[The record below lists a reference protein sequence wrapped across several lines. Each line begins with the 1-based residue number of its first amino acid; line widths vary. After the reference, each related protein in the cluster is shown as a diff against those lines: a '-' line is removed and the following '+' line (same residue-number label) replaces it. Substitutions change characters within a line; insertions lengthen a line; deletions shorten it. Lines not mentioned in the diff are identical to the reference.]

1 MNGWL
6 NDRMKNEQ
14 MDERWQSGGIDFNE
28 DDNGDT
34 TTNHDDDDGNTTTNH
49 WAWRIGGEGG
59 VDVES
64 EVKAEAEVKE
74 EAKSEVM
81 AVTIKEAEV

>member
-1 MNGWL
+1 
-6 NDRMKNEQ
+6 
-14 MDERWQSGGIDFNE
+14 
-28 DDNGDT
+28 
-34 TTNHDDDDGNTTTNH
+34 
-49 WAWRIGGEGG
+49 

-74 EAKSEVM
+74 EAESEVM